1 MKKFLAMIFASLMCT
16 VCAFGMAGCGAS
28 GARDLDDILKSGYI
42 TVATNAEFAPF
53 ESKEGENYV
62 GIDIE
67 IAQRIADTLGVTL
80 RINNMDF
87 SAVVTSVQKGQ
98 SDLALAALTINE
110 TRKKAIDFS
119 EAYCGAAQYLI
130 VKTADTTFDACT
142 TKEEVEEIISNMTA
156 GTKATAQEGTTGY
169 FYIKGSEAF
178 EYNGYSNINA
188 TSFNTATDAAKD
200 VINGN
205 AAFAVVDDEVAKQLV
220 SALTGI
226 KAIEIALSN
235 EQYGI
240 GINKQNT
247 ALKWIVDSIIIDMK
261 ASGEITEII
270 ARHTAE

>member
-1 MKKFLAMIFASLMCT
+1 MKKLLATLFATLMCAI
-16 VCAFGMAGCGAS
+16 CAIGMAGCGT

-67 IAQRIADTLGVTL
+67 IAQKIADSLGVTL

-87 SAVVTSVQKGQ
+87 DSVVTSVQKGQ

-130 VKTADTTFDACT
+130 VRSADNTFDACT
-142 TKEEVEEIISNMTA
+142 TKEDVEEIISAMPS

-169 FYIKGSEAF
+169 FYVKGSEAF
-178 EYNGYSNINA
+178 EYEGFSNINA
-188 TSFNTATDAAKD
+188 TSFKTANDAAQD
-200 VINGN
+200 VVNGN
-205 AAFAVVDDEVAKQLV
+205 AAFAVVDDEVARQIV
-220 SALTGI
+220 SVMQGV
-226 KAIEIALSN
+226 KVIEIALSN

-240 GINKQNT
+240 GINKGNT
-247 ALKWIVDSIIIDMK
+247 ALKWFVDSVITEMK
-261 ASGEITEII
+261 LSGEINEII